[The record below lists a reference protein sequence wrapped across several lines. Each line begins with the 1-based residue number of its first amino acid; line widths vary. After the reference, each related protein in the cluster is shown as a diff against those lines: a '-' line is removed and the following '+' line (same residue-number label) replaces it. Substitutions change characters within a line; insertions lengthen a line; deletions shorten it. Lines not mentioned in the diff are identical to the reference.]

1 MEFGVVL
8 VPLLIVVS
16 GWIAYVGN
24 LVGRAIGR
32 RRLTLIGLRPRHTA
46 QVITVATGMI
56 ITVLTVAAVLLVSRD
71 ARQALFQFRSLQ
83 AQLDSLQGE
92 IRDAESRLKQL
103 KQGDIAYL
111 RNQEVLR
118 GIIDARLPLV
128 QVAVEVDTL
137 RLRAV
142 DQALASGIGVDGKT
156 GSVLRLFPPAL
167 TWDQVAELVKQHSG
181 ETVVRIVANENTL
194 VGEPLEVSVQLVD
207 NRLVFPRGRVLG
219 SGQIDGRLSRDEV
232 GRQLLELLDQAAPA
246 GRREVLSPP
255 FARITDPPLVETEL
269 DALRR
274 VVSAITQARR
284 PVRVDVVVTQ
294 DVYTVGP
301 LRVSFRPR
309 I

>member
-8 VPLLIVVS
+8 VPLLILVS
-16 GWIAYVGN
+16 GGIAYVGN

-32 RRLTLIGLRPRHTA
+32 RRLTLLGLRPRHTA
-46 QVITVATGMI
+46 QIVTVATGMI
-56 ITVLTVAAVLLVSRD
+56 ITVVTVAAVLLVSRD

-83 AQLDSLQGE
+83 AQMDALREQ
-92 IRDAESRLKQL
+92 IRGAEGRLKQL

-142 DQALASGIGVDGKT
+142 DQALASGIGVDGTT

-167 TWDQVAELVKQHSG
+167 TWDQVAELVKQHPG

-219 SGQIDGRLSRDEV
+219 SGQVDGRRSRDEV
-232 GRQLLELLDQAAPA
+232 GRQLLDLLDQTAPA
-246 GRREVLSPP
+246 ARREVLSPP
-255 FARITDPPLVETEL
+255 FARVTDPPLVETEL

>member
-8 VPLLIVVS
+8 VPLLILVS
-16 GWIAYVGN
+16 GGIAYVGN

-32 RRLTLIGLRPRHTA
+32 RRLTLLGLRPRHTA
-46 QVITVATGMI
+46 QIVTVATGMI
-56 ITVLTVAAVLLVSRD
+56 ITVVTVAAVLLVSRD

-83 AQLDSLQGE
+83 AQMDALREQ
-92 IRDAESRLKQL
+92 IRGAESRLKQL

-128 QVAVEVDTL
+128 QVAVEVDAL

-142 DQALASGIGVDGKT
+142 DQALASGIGVDGTT

-167 TWDQVAELVKQHSG
+167 TWDQVAELIKQHPG

-219 SGQIDGRLSRDEV
+219 SGQVDGRRSRDEV
-232 GRQLLELLDQAAPA
+232 GRQLLDLLDRTAPA
-246 GRREVLSPP
+246 ARREVLSPP